1 MVGANADETPVV
13 NLVELARSDPTLRVP
28 WSYQG
33 EELNANLVL
42 LAAGEVVAEHSNDEV
57 EVLLVGVDGEGVVE
71 INGRRHIVHRGHALF
86 IPRGARRSIRADDG
100 HFAYLACHRR
110 RAGLWPSPAP
120 RDERG

>member
-13 NLVELARSDPTLRVP
+13 NLIEMAQSDPTLRVP

-33 EELNANLVL
+33 EELNANLVH

-71 INGRRHIVHRGHALF
+71 INGRRHRVHRGQVLI
-86 IPRGARRSIRADDG
+86 IPRGARRSIHAVGRDSGLPQRLGTNVGEVHD
-100 HFAYLACHRR
+100 RR
-110 RAGLWPSPAP
+110 SVP
-120 RDERG
+120 